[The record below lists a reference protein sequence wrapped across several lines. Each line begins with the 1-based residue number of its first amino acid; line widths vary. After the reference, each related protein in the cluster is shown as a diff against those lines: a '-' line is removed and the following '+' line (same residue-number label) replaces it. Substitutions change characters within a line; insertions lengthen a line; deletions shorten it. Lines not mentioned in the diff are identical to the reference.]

1 MSQFQG
7 RLLFKGTLP
16 KVNIILQNML
26 IIKISHY
33 TLPAMIYN
41 SFIHVSHCNSIV
53 LLSLEGSYPLFL
65 QVEHKYFFFKYSWLR
80 LYIQHT
86 LILNLIN
93 IPKRNY
99 NIVLV
104 FLATLLYYLGD
115 LYGACCLTQLF
126 RMLYWYTVYGL
137 YLFIYFQ
144 HRQKCC
150 IKL

>member
-1 MSQFQG
+1 MFSHQCLTFRGDFFLKEHYQKLTLHCKTHQLLKLTTVLFQQWY
-7 RLLFKGTLP
+7 
-16 KVNIILQNML
+16 II
-26 IIKISHY
+26 H
-33 TLPAMIYN
+33 

-53 LLSLEGSYPLFL
+53 LLSLEGSYPPFL
-65 QVEHKYFFFKYSWLR
+65 QVEHKYFFFRYSWLC

-93 IPKRNY
+93 IPKWNY

-126 RMLYWYTVYGL
+126 LMLYW
-137 YLFIYFQ
+137 
-144 HRQKCC
+144 
-150 IKL
+150 